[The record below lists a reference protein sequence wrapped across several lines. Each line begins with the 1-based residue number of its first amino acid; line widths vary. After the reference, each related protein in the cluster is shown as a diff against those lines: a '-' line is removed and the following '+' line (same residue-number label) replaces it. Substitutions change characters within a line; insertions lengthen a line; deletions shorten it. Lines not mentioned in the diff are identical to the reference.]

1 MPNENRKTHSTYGGR
16 KSMYLRE
23 MTAGNVLINRAGSNK
38 TNATN
43 RQKPKKRKWNNNIVT
58 LNHTEAKTQTL
69 KKKSCKGTKK
79 LSTTPLTK
87 LSNIAYGEIVN

>member
-16 KSMYLRE
+16 KGMYLRE

-43 RQKPKKRKWNNNIVT
+43 RQKPKKRK
-58 LNHTEAKTQTL
+58 
-69 KKKSCKGTKK
+69 
-79 LSTTPLTK
+79 
-87 LSNIAYGEIVN
+87 